1 MDNFGPVD
9 KLWIVKNFGSY
20 PQLIHSGRKAT
31 SQSYP
36 QLINRV
42 MHSGIYATPQ
52 SYPQLMHRV
61 IHIEKSVAYIQQ
73 NPVAKTGLGGRRPGP
88 DFNYYVWS
96 SPAITSE
103 YTILGNGASI

>member
-1 MDNFGPVD
+1 MDNFRPVD

-20 PQLIHSGRKAT
+20 PQLIHSGIYAT

-36 QLINRV
+36 QLTNRV
-42 MHSGIYATPQ
+42 MHCGVYTTPQ
-52 SYPQLMHRV
+52 SYPQV

-73 NPVAKTGLGGRRPGP
+73 NPVDKQGLGWILPALIYHYS
-88 DFNYYVWS
+88 DWS

-103 YTILGNGASI
+103 YTTLGNGASI